1 MSDSKHTKRALDG
14 GCAFPI
20 ERHLPDGNECHY
32 GMTLRDW
39 FAGQHRVP
47 EELSVSYA
55 EALTGRK
62 CPTGSDPE
70 VILEGIRFWM
80 EADAAYRYIFADA
93 MLAAR
98 AKGEA

>member
-1 MSDSKHTKRALDG
+1 MTDQQDG
-14 GCAFPI
+14 GSAFPN
-20 ERHLPDGNECHY
+20 DGAWANGHPEG
-32 GMTLRDW
+32 GMSLRDW

-47 EELSVSYA
+47 EGLSVSYA

-62 CPTGSDPE
+62 CPTGTYPE
-70 VILEGIRFWM
+70 VILDGIRFWM